1 MFNFFKKKDKPLLD
15 FSGVGVDMHSHLI
28 PGIDDGVKTVEES
41 LILIRG
47 LQALGFQK
55 IITTPH
61 IYKEHYPNTKDGIL
75 RGLAELKIALKAA
88 NISIPIEA
96 SAEYFMD
103 DHYETLLDNNDIL
116 PFMDKYVL
124 VEMSFFGAP
133 PKLEEYLFKTQI
145 KGYTPILAH
154 PERYLFYHNDFE
166 QFYELKE
173 KGVLLQLNIASIMG
187 YYGKPIKRIAQRM
200 LKEKLI
206 DVIGTDMHHE
216 GHLSYLQSN
225 LNHQE
230 CQLILSSYETKNAK
244 IFGL

>member
-1 MFNFFKKKDKPLLD
+1 
-15 FSGVGVDMHSHLI
+15 MHSHLI
-28 PGIDDGVKTVEES
+28 PGIDDGVKTVEEA
-41 LILIRG
+41 IVLIRG
-47 LQALGFQK
+47 LQDLGFQK

-75 RGLAELKIALKAA
+75 RGLAALKTALVA
-88 NISIPIEA
+88 ENIHIPIEA

-103 DHYETLLDNNDIL
+103 DHYEMLLDNNEIL
-116 PFMDKYVL
+116 PLQDKYVL
-124 VEMSFFGAP
+124 VEMSFFGAS
-133 PKLEEYLFKTQI
+133 PKLEDYLFKTQI

-173 KGVLLQLNIASIMG
+173 KGVLLQLNTASLMG
-187 YYGKPIKRIAQRM
+187 YYGKPIQRIAQK
-200 LKEKLI
+200 LIKEKLI
-206 DVIGTDMHHE
+206 DFIGTDMHHE
-216 GHLSYLQSN
+216 GHLAYLQSN

-230 CQLILSSYETKNAK
+230 CQLILSSYETKNAE